1 MSDDYTHRLER
12 LVYECVGLTEVM
24 TSGAI
29 SQEEYF
35 RIVAKFDDAISQ
47 HTHVLTTSDDNT
59 QYVLSDSEWTLTPE
73 QFAYCATIY
82 GAVFNEQTG
91 EANVVLG
98 LKAQRSDEYKRL
110 FGDMPIDEAFDRYE
124 CMIDDTIE

>member
-1 MSDDYTHRLER
+1 MSDYTQRLER

-24 TSGAI
+24 KSRAI

-35 RIVAKFDDAISQ
+35 EIVAKFDDAMQ

-59 QYVLSDSEWTLTPE
+59 QYVLSDSEWALTPE
-73 QFAYCATIY
+73 QFAYCAIIY

-91 EANVVLG
+91 EANTVLG
-98 LKAQRSDEYKRL
+98 LKAQRSDEYQRI